1 MTEKREI
8 QGDNDLRLSSIARI
22 VQISRLASGVNPL
35 KSSKN
40 SSITQQRG
48 PQRARPGRTPS
59 TGRRSGGD
67 VQGLGGVAQRHSG
80 EEPHFH
86 QFGSDGELVRQSVEG
101 VVELEEV
108 VVAGGGE
115 AGNPI
120 EASLCTKQCRMP
132 LSFAFPVSFSNWY
145 RFWYRADRYR
155 NENAIS
161 FHRLLPKPL
170 QSKDLSGEGGI
181 RTHGTV

>member
-86 QFGSDGELVRQSVEG
+86 QYFHQFRSDGELVRQSVEG

-108 VVAGGGE
+108 VVAVYQAVPYAFEFCLPGE
-115 AGNPI
+115 
-120 EASLCTKQCRMP
+120 
-132 LSFAFPVSFSNWY
+132 
-145 RFWYRADRYR
+145 
-155 NENAIS
+155 
-161 FHRLLPKPL
+161 LLELVQILVQGRSVQK
-170 QSKDLSGEGGI
+170 
-181 RTHGTV
+181 